1 MVVLD
6 ASIALAWVLPDE
18 QSALA
23 DAVLR
28 HTIEAGAIVP
38 PLWSLEV
45 ANALLVAERRGRL
58 SGEQAAAAVQLLAAA
73 PIRLAAP
80 SPEADFGR
88 TVQLA
93 RTHGLSAYDAAY
105 LELSE
110 RTASPLA
117 TLDARLRD
125 AARRA
130 TIPIFAPDDSA
141 GDA

>member
-18 QSALA
+18 QSVLA
-23 DAVLR
+23 DAALR

-58 SGEQAAAAVQLLAAA
+58 SGEQAAAAVQLLAAV
-73 PIRLAAP
+73 PIRVAAP

-93 RTHGLSAYDAAY
+93 RIHALSAYDGRPTFG
-105 LELSE
+105 E

-125 AARRA
+125 AARSA
-130 TIPIFAPDDSA
+130 AIPIFAPDDSA
-141 GDA
+141 ADD